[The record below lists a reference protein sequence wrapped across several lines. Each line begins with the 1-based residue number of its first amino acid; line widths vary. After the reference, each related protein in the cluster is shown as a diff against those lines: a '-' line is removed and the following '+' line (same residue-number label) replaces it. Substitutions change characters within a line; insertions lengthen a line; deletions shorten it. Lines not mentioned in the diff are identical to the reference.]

1 VEILQ
6 LFTFQLFSRGANNGV
21 PGAILLAPATSG
33 QRGSAALTTA
43 IDNAVPVQAPAA
55 DKAAQKSYGWL
66 PLLTVLFLISYGLMT
81 MLIVEQGRT
90 IESQRT
96 LIRDLFHDSTELSAV
111 KRAQPEKAA
120 QRQAQN
126 PSAMTGPDAQPS
138 TQAPA
143 KHTPLTQV
151 PSTQIPSVQTP
162 SAQVPL
168 NQSMPQ
174 RRAQSQT
181 TRQKQFQ
188 MPSRPASDL
197 SDDRRAV
204 ITI

>member
-1 VEILQ
+1 M
-6 LFTFQLFSRGANNGV
+6 
-21 PGAILLAPATSG
+21 
-33 QRGSAALTTA
+33 TTA
-43 IDNAVPVQAPAA
+43 IANAVPVQAPVA
-55 DKAAQKSYGWL
+55 DKPAQKSYGWL

-96 LIRDLFHDSTELSAV
+96 LIRELFRDSTELSAV
-111 KRAQPEKAA
+111 KKAQPEKNVAA
-120 QRQAQN
+120 QSQAQN
-126 PSAMTGPDAQPS
+126 PPDAQPS

-143 KHTPLTQV
+143 KRAPSAQAPLT
-151 PSTQIPSVQTP
+151 QTP
-162 SAQVPL
+162 SAQTPSAQTPSTQIPL

-197 SDDRRAV
+197 TDDRRAV